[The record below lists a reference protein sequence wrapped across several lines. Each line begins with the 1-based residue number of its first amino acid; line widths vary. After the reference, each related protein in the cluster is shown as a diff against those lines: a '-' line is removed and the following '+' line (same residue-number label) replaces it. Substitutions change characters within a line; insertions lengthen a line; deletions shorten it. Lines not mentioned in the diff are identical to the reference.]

1 MSLFVAT
8 LLPAL
13 LLLALGGLLLWNGPA
28 VGATAKALPRSRRA
42 AWLFMGVGAL
52 WFLWRLVHLGA
63 ADELLPK
70 PILLLAFGAIALLSF
85 SHAPDFLAVRGL
97 AIVTLLA
104 AGEFLYAAYMELAFP
119 QRRLMVAAVY
129 VAIVAAIFLGAYPYR
144 LRDFFGWLFARPGRP
159 RALGALLAGYGLVL
173 TIVALTY

>member
-13 LLLALGGLLLWNGPA
+13 LLLALGGLLLWNGLA

-70 PILLLAFGAIALLSF
+70 PVLILAFGAIAILSF
-85 SHAPDFLAVRGL
+85 SQVPDFLAVRGL
-97 AIVTLLA
+97 AILTLLG
-104 AGEFLYAAYMELAFP
+104 AGELLYAAYMELAFP

-129 VAIVAAIFLGAYPYR
+129 VAIVVAIYLGAYPYR
-144 LRDFFGWLFARPGRP
+144 LRDFFSWLFARPSRP
-159 RALGALLAGYGLVL
+159 RALGAVLAGYGLLL
-173 TIVALTY
+173 TAIAFTY